1 MIIFELI
8 YIAYADL
15 EASGGWRFQPP
26 NPENLIYKKIIDLPT
41 KNRPL
46 TPPPHPSKQIKLSL
60 RPPIKN
66 FLIRA
71 FTNWC
76 TIIWGR
82 NNPQGGKSH
91 NRKPTNVHDITLPKI
106 CKYKSLC
113 LRSERKPCSYHLLSL
128 GVREAYLLSTCRH
141 KEPLHEISLQLPL
154 RSLMKTNTGWKNMIL
169 ISVHILCFGLFGG
182 PFLKGKYIAFFET
195 FLKIDHIIRVTSKPK
210 M

>member
-26 NPENLIYKKIIDLPT
+26 NPENLTYKKIIDLPT

-106 CKYKSLC
+106 CKYKSLWEVRGNLAVITRYHWEWGRRTC
-113 LRSERKPCSYHLLSL
+113 YLPVVIRNHCMRYLCSCPQVANVDEHGLEEHDLNFCTYSLFRSF
-128 GVREAYLLSTCRH
+128 
-141 KEPLHEISLQLPL
+141 
-154 RSLMKTNTGWKNMIL
+154 WW
-169 ISVHILCFGLFGG
+169 
-182 PFLKGKYIAFFET
+182 T
-195 FLKIDHIIRVTSKPK
+195 FPQR
-210 M
+210 